1 MACKPGSVLAFRER
15 WPFLWAI
22 RCRMPRATYPDG
34 GRKPPLPSLF
44 GLAPGGACRAVFV
57 AEDAVRSY
65 RTIST
70 LPGQCPLAVC
80 FLLRF
85 PWSRLRRT
93 LSGTVFPWSPDFPL
107 PFAQGSGQRP
117 SGHLTYSKIWRLD
130 RNVNLAQQCRENRIA
145 FAIGAAVDP

>member
-15 WPFLWAI
+15 WPFLWGI

-93 LSGTVFPWSPDFPL
+93 LSGTVLPWSPDFP
-107 PFAQGSGQRP
+107 PAVARSAKTG
-117 SGHLTYSKIWRLD
+117 GHP
-130 RNVNLAQQCRENRIA
+130 
-145 FAIGAAVDP
+145 AI